1 MGKTTIR
8 LATLE
13 DLDVLMDIGESM
25 HKESPRFSRMSYS
38 PAKVLQMFIDLINA
52 DCGLIVVAEQDD
64 KIIGGIA
71 AIVSQHWFSQDLMAS
86 DIALFIVPEHRGG
99 ITAVRLVKH
108 YVAWAKE
115 QGAVIT
121 QMGIST
127 GVHADET
134 AAMFKAIGLKQFG
147 YLFEV

>member
-8 LATLE
+8 MATLE

>member
-1 MGKTTIR
+1 M
-8 LATLE
+8 ATLE